1 MYVRDSAN
9 PFVGSYKRL
18 QPLGVPGKMHEI
30 LSSKDS
36 MDSIIPSEGTTD
48 LPGAN
53 YVSEPEAKDI
63 IMPES
68 VEQPL
73 KLCKA

>member
-1 MYVRDSAN
+1 MYVRESAS
-9 PFVGSYKRL
+9 PVVGSYKRL

-53 YVSEPEAKDI
+53 WVSEPEAKDI